1 MDWLLHKLLGKRR
14 SLTKQTA
21 KSLTSITKYDNSKIK
36 ETLSFKFKS
45 IDESIKEV
53 CSLYLKDLEV

>member
-1 MDWLLHKLLGKRR
+1 LGKRR